1 MKVGVLATMAFA
13 ILIGFPIASSA
24 GLAPDVDTDGIPDV
38 LDKCTLD
45 SRNATAPSTCD
56 TDADGYG
63 NVCDADFDQD
73 KVVTAS
79 DFSMFFIP
87 RFKSGSDGTPA
98 PAVGADMDCDGAM
111 TSGDFSMFFI
121 PKFKGLLG
129 GAVPGPS
136 GLSCAGTP
144 GCS

>member
-1 MKVGVLATMAFA
+1 MKVGVLATMVLAT
-13 ILIGFPIASSA
+13 LIGYPIASFA
-24 GLAPDVDTDGIPDV
+24 GLAPDADGDGIPDV

-56 TDADGYG
+56 TDVDGYG
-63 NVCDADFDQD
+63 NTCDADFDQSFA
-73 KVVTAS
+73 VNAT

-87 RFKSGSDGTPA
+87 RFKSGSDTP
-98 PAVGADMDCDGAM
+98 PIGADMDCSGAVNS
-111 TSGDFSMFFI
+111 TDFSMFFV

-129 GAVPGPS
+129 GAIPGPS

-144 GCS
+144 GCT